1 MWGVGNHRRKG
12 VLAAGLAEHRND
24 VRALSALADAEHQ
37 CIVQTGWAVVD
48 GKETGRCQSYLQAV
62 AGAQDVLRIATS
74 IITRSTRNNDDVGN
88 LASGDGSRQFLHGLA
103 GSVQQL
109 LQRLR
114 LLVNFAKEEGLG
126 YLLIHAVHRGGARRD
141 WRRQPGS
148 QVSITQGR
156 RRIGAQWKY
165 ATGEPSVGQGDV
177 RTVDDSQLVARAFFR
192 YVCTMDGVDVR
203 QDGERSPG
211 EAGAAWR
218 VRNYT
223 DGDDEAAVRLYQAVY
238 GRHLSLEDYR
248 WKLVHTPWRLPAPNI
263 WVADAGDRLAG
274 HYAATPLRFKL
285 EDETVIVG
293 HTCDAMTHP
302 AFRRQGVFTNV
313 AQAAH
318 EAWARAGVPFMV
330 GVPNNQWVSRR
341 KPLGYR
347 EQFKITWFWRPLR
360 PDRLLAHRLHLPQ
373 LPGRLS
379 ALTARIWQGVWN
391 LRLTTPHDVQVMA
404 VTCPHPA
411 FDTLWQRLNAHFPAL
426 IVRDSAWLTYRYAD
440 APGRDYRIFLA
451 SRDNEPQGYIVYR
464 LSREKERKDGWIAD
478 LFTAPRDWEV
488 QRALLHRA
496 IQDMQASGVET
507 ARILLSPDVSLTRTI
522 RRAGFWP
529 ARGAFDASLV
539 ALEQSIPDL
548 SDAARWFTMAGD
560 YDIV

>member
-1 MWGVGNHRRKG
+1 
-12 VLAAGLAEHRND
+12 
-24 VRALSALADAEHQ
+24 
-37 CIVQTGWAVVD
+37 
-48 GKETGRCQSYLQAV
+48 
-62 AGAQDVLRIATS
+62 
-74 IITRSTRNNDDVGN
+74 
-88 LASGDGSRQFLHGLA
+88 
-103 GSVQQL
+103 
-109 LQRLR
+109 
-114 LLVNFAKEEGLG
+114 
-126 YLLIHAVHRGGARRD
+126 
-141 WRRQPGS
+141 
-148 QVSITQGR
+148 
-156 RRIGAQWKY
+156 
-165 ATGEPSVGQGDV
+165 V
-177 RTVDDSQLVARAFFR
+177 RTVDDNQVVASAFFR
-192 YVCTMDGVDVR
+192 YVCIMDGADVR

-211 EAGAAWR
+211 EAGTAWH
-218 VRNYT
+218 VRNYAE
-223 DGDDEAAVRLYQAVY
+223 GDDEAVVRLYKAVY
-238 GRHLSLEDYR
+238 GRRLPLEDYR
-248 WKLVHTPWRLPAPNI
+248 WKLLRMPWRLPAPNI

-330 GVPNNQWVSRR
+330 GVPNDQWVSRR

-347 EQFKITWFWRPLR
+347 AQFRITWFWRPLR
-360 PDRLLAHRLHLPQ
+360 PDRLLARRLHLPQ

-379 ALTARIWQGVWN
+379 ALTARIWRSMWN
-391 LRLTTPHDVQVMA
+391 LRPAMGRDVEVKA

-411 FDTLWQRLNAHFPAL
+411 FGRLWQRLNVHFAAL

-451 SRDNEPQGYIVYR
+451 SRDDEPQGYIVYR
-464 LSREKERKDGWIAD
+464 LRREKEGKSGWIAD
-478 LFTAPRDWEV
+478 LFTAPQDHMV
-488 QRALLHRA
+488 QRALLYRA
-496 IQDMQASGVET
+496 LEDMYASGVET
-507 ARILLSPDVSLTRTI
+507 ARILLAPDAPLAHTI

-539 ALEQSIPDL
+539 ALQQSIPDL